1 MKQSNAPTDIL
12 RTIFDYLKKRESG
25 LDSSFKR
32 CLVDEIDE
40 NGTIVKTSDYAIRI
54 ALVRNGV
61 PGIEIEIRGDVVAAD
76 GTKTSQWTNSDWK
89 NLVEENASSRIK
101 IVQQKISDKGSTV
114 VVATLLLLTDWTV
127 WKKEPPTI
135 ELENIWKE
143 YLNVLQKLREMH
155 LSR

>member
-1 MKQSNAPTDIL
+1 MKQSKDPSDIL

-40 NGTIVKTSDYAIRI
+40 NGTIVNTSDYTIRI
-54 ALVRNGV
+54 AFICNGA

-89 NLVEENASSRIK
+89 NLGDADSRIK
-101 IVQQKISDKGSTV
+101 ISRQKISDEGSTV
-114 VVATLLLLTDWTV
+114 TVATLLLPTDWTV
-127 WKKEPPTI
+127 WGKEPPSS
-135 ELENIWKE
+135 ELAKIWE
-143 YLNVLQKLREMH
+143 AFLSVLRKLREMH
-155 LSR
+155 LSH

>member
-1 MKQSNAPTDIL
+1 MKQSKDPSDIL
-12 RTIFDYLKKRESG
+12 RTIFDYLKKRESR
-25 LDSSFKR
+25 LDSSSKR

-61 PGIEIEIRGDVVAAD
+61 PRIEIEIRGDVVAAD

-89 NLVEENASSRIK
+89 NLVDADSRIK
-101 IVQQKISDKGSTV
+101 ISRQKIFDEGSTV
-114 VVATLLLLTDWTV
+114 TVATLLLPIDWAV
-127 WKKEPPTI
+127 WGEEPPNS
-135 ELENIWKE
+135 ELATIWKE
-143 YLNVLQKLREMH
+143 LLNVLQKLREMH